1 MSPDDAVRVLQF
13 YFSYICQTA
22 GIHWNSD
29 MDAEV
34 EDIVD
39 YILSEPRHQING
51 LLIYTA
57 QLEDRI
63 KNLDE
68 KYRFHEVMLEQHA
81 DQFHRLV
88 ELVDGTDPKSHL
100 QRLNKLEA
108 QLNNL
113 SDEVSYL
120 VPGDYK
126 VLGDYK
132 KE

>member
-1 MSPDDAVRVLQF
+1 MCPDDAVRVLQY
-13 YFSYICQTA
+13 YFSYICKIA

-39 YILSEPRHQING
+39 YILSEPRSQYNK
-51 LLIYTA
+51 LLIYAA

-63 KNLDE
+63 KVLDE
-68 KYRFHEVMLEQHA
+68 KYRFHEVMLKQHA
-81 DQFHRLV
+81 DQFYRLV
-88 ELVDGTDPKSHL
+88 AKVDGIDQK
-100 QRLNKLEA
+100 
-108 QLNNL
+108 LNNL
-113 SDEVSYL
+113 NNKVDF
-120 VPGDYK
+120 P